1 LSFQLLRF
9 GGKNEYG
16 FAPISHSQEEL
27 LQRKKK
33 NKKSLKDP
41 FPEVT
46 SAYNHHTDFLVD
58 IQGIAHAP
66 IQETYSL
73 PVANVHL
80 PNCSFNTADDYDYD
94 DDNLHF
100 MDFGNDS
107 DSGFLEN
114 NLHCSLNV
122 SDDETLDL
130 MDFGNDSHLGFQE
143 NLPCSSNIADHGPA
157 DKDSDEIRLSESET
171 SDLGQPPQKKMKS
184 LEMNGNVVSGVDAIN
199 NDGCGE
205 IPRRTEQEKKF
216 LVFDVLR
223 MLAENANKVE
233 DENKNPTLLE
243 IAKSSG
249 ITFPRPSWRPKEWK
263 SEIFNFHD

>member
-1 LSFQLLRF
+1 MNMEDLFP
-9 GGKNEYG
+9 E

-33 NKKSLKDP
+33 KKALKDP

-46 SAYNHHTDFLVD
+46 SAYYHHHHPDLFLVD
-58 IQGIAHAP
+58 IQGAVHPP

-100 MDFGNDS
+100 MDFGNHS

-157 DKDSDEIRLSESET
+157 DKDSDEIRLSESEN
-171 SDLGQPPQKKMKS
+171 SDLGRPPQKKMKS
-184 LEMNGNVVSGVDAIN
+184 LEMNGNVVSGVDAVN
-199 NDGCGE
+199 VNDDGCRE

>member
-1 LSFQLLRF
+1 MNMEDLFP
-9 GGKNEYG
+9 E

-33 NKKSLKDP
+33 KKALKDP

-46 SAYNHHTDFLVD
+46 SAYYHHHHHPDLFLVD
-58 IQGIAHAP
+58 IQGAVHPP

-100 MDFGNDS
+100 MDFGNHS

-157 DKDSDEIRLSESET
+157 DKDSDEIRLSESEN
-171 SDLGQPPQKKMKS
+171 SDLGRPPQKKMKS
-184 LEMNGNVVSGVDAIN
+184 LEMNGNVVSGVDAVN
-199 NDGCGE
+199 VNDDGCRE